1 MSAIVSG
8 IGLGLFN
15 GSLGQVGRSLGGSA
29 RLGQGKDEQ
38 YVNIAT
44 GNLVL
49 RSQDEFLTFR
59 GLGVAAVRTYN
70 SRGQLSDSGA
80 DAWITG
86 FERRVELVGGALNAA
101 GSVMRRHTGD
111 GSYQDFAYV
120 SPGLYRSSVG
130 DGVHDTLGLDA
141 SDNAWVWTEGS
152 SRRAERYADHADAT
166 LKGRLIRIR
175 ETKSEQATA
184 IYWNVLYDA
193 AGRIVEVAAGESGAA
208 DALLYAYDGNGRL
221 SSLSTRSDG
230 VVREQTIYRYDS
242 AGRLSSV
249 LSDLTPDDPAG
260 DRDSWDAVDF
270 ANNDGYWLH
279 TVYTYADASSLRI
292 AQVRQSDGTVVGYTY
307 DAQGRVRTLTRGDSN
322 ADDSDGV
329 GQTLTFSYD
338 DANRSTEVADS
349 SGRSWSYAYDAAGQ
363 LIEVRAP
370 AVAGLRELTQYSY
383 DAAGNVVRI
392 KSVRGSA
399 TLAQTVYQ
407 YDANGNAL
415 WQWDT
420 VDPASGAAATAI
432 QRTWTASNQLASL
445 TVYTGLDADGEL
457 AAQAPSGGA
466 TTYYVYDA
474 QDRVRFVIGADGAV
488 QEFEYAS
495 VGAGAGQVAKA
506 RQYLGAAY
514 SGAATLAAL
523 GAWATAAQRAQST
536 LVESRYDLKGRLAG
550 TTAYAQVDASGNGV
564 ENDAAELV
572 QYRYDAH
579 GLLLQR
585 RVLRSSTAV
594 ADDGRDVVQTT
605 GYVYDGLGRLLS
617 EIVTEKTGA
626 GAEQVRRSV
635 SQWSYLASSNTVR
648 IVSEGGT
655 ASDGIAGNDRVRLEV
670 RDASGQL
677 LRVTESAVGGS
688 DARTLARHYYD
699 SAGRLRASED
709 AGGARRYFFYDEAG
723 RLQAE
728 VDATGAVLE
737 YVRDELGRIKQTLAY
752 ASRVDTGAWLAAGAV
767 VPAALSAIR
776 PAAHADDR
784 SATRSYDALGR
795 LIRER
800 EGDGAT
806 TTYSY
811 DGDGRLLQ
819 VAGDDGAGNRRVARS
834 FYDAAGRVVGELDAE
849 GYLVEYRYDLAGR
862 RIARTAYATAAAQ
875 AQRASGTLAQ
885 VRPAADAAN
894 DQTTRWFFDGRGN
907 LVGQLDAEGYLTE
920 SLYDEARNE
929 RAGKAYAL
937 RLTGLSGSET
947 LATLRSAAAAGEVR
961 ETRRSFDALG
971 RLVAERNAEGT
982 LTRYHYDVQ
991 GNLLRAERAADTSEV
1006 RENRLRYNV
1015 FGELIGELGGEGA
1028 ARVLPNM
1035 TEAQLDALFA
1045 QYGVRH
1051 RYDAL
1056 GRRIESTDAAGHR
1069 TWTFYDAAGRA
1080 TFTVQGVA
1088 DANGVANALG
1098 EVSETRYTA
1107 FGEVRDRTDYTGRI
1121 VLATAGS
1128 RDSAA
1133 SAIAALA
1140 YVAASD
1146 RRRSYAYSP
1155 RGLLA
1160 GVTDAEGQQRQ
1171 YAYNAFDERVREAV
1185 LNAGATTTWETDYDR
1200 RGLAIAQRDGVG
1212 TTAARA
1218 SAAAYDAFGRLVRST
1233 DARGVA
1239 TAYDYDRLG
1248 RRIATFQTV
1257 LGRVQSVRQAY
1268 DAFGRTIGVA
1278 DALGRVTT
1286 SAYDTANRSTT
1297 VTTPEG
1303 VAVKTRF
1310 DRHGQQ
1316 VEVSAPLPGGAVA
1329 TTGYVYDRDGRL
1341 LSSTDPLG
1349 RVAANEYDARGSLVA
1364 TVDASGRRVELRY
1377 DAAGR
1382 LLRRIEDPAGLALT
1396 TTYRYDG
1403 QGRKIETVDA
1413 SGRVVAYAYD
1423 REGRL
1428 TQATQDP
1435 AGLNLRTTYAYDAQ
1449 GRQVRVVEGAGTAAA
1464 RTVQYDYDA
1473 LGRRVAERSDP
1484 DGLNLI
1490 VEYAY
1495 DAGDRLI
1502 RRTEARAGV
1511 TRYYYDQAGQLI
1523 FTIDPLGAMTRH
1535 WYDPNGR
1542 RVATRQF
1549 LAATDAATLTDAT
1562 TIAQLD
1568 ARIVWNALDPT
1579 SYTVYDRDG
1588 RATLVLSG
1596 LGELQEYS
1604 YDAAGRVAAVRR
1616 YAARWTDLGAQRQDQ
1631 LLRGVA
1637 VPGDFDRASLR
1648 NDAADQITYH
1658 VYTAAG
1664 ELRTT
1669 VDNAGAVVSY
1679 VYDRAGRVVVHKRYA
1694 HAAQLTAALRAKL
1707 LAGTATAQDVVDVTA
1722 VDEAADPVAYT
1733 GYDGAGRA
1741 RYRIDANGGVVET
1754 LYDAAGR
1761 IAGTRAYAAAVV
1773 VDAALKAQWVA
1784 GEAAGVA
1791 ALATRLAAAADEARD
1806 LREYRVYDRAG
1817 RLAAVVDGAG
1827 YLATRG
1833 YDGAGQLVLERRRAQ
1848 AAALSAAL
1856 RAKLVAGTATAVE
1869 LAALAPQDAGAD
1881 GVVRRAYDAAGRER
1895 FVLTQSGLGAGGS
1908 GLYTVAERRY
1918 DGAGRVVATL
1928 RYDRAIAFGAGATVA
1943 DVEAALS
1950 LAGVYAP
1957 ERHRQTGYAYDL
1969 AGRLRFTVDDLG
1981 AVTEQRYDALGRATE
1996 TRVYGAFVPAATA
2009 ISEPALVA
2017 AVAALGTPRTTVT
2030 AYDAGGRALSVAD
2043 ALGQIRRYG
2052 YDALGQLR
2060 SYTNANGH
2068 TWNYDYDLAGRRVA
2082 EYSPSVHVAGFDA
2095 AGAFSEADRRLVVR
2109 TVYDALGNV
2118 LARTENAD
2126 TDQAR
2131 TVRYDYDNRGNRIRT
2146 TFPDAGRINAS
2157 GVLVATG
2164 VQPTLDTAYDAF
2176 NRATVHKDTRGNYRY
2191 NVYDGQGRLAYE
2203 IDPEGYATAYGYDG
2217 FGQRTSLR
2225 RHAQRIDTAALAGWS
2240 AGQAL
2245 SLAQARAAAV
2255 AGAADRTLVTRYDQ
2269 RGLAVQVEQSAVGYY
2284 TAAGA
2289 LATGTPTVRS
2299 DYDAYGQKVRES
2311 TLLEGSAGQSGA
2323 VWAHAYTYYDALG
2336 RVAMTVDAEGYLT
2349 RRSYNATGELVESV
2363 EYAKPVATA
2372 DLATAAPPA
2381 LPPAGDA
2388 ISGYDRVLRW
2398 DYDALGRK
2406 TREAATRHVQRS
2418 DGSGGLREV
2427 VASFDYDGED
2437 RLVRLDNDAGT
2448 TTTAYDAL
2456 GRVVNVTEPA
2466 RRVVNDSTAGIL
2478 AGNVNH
2484 DLTTAWMHETAAP
2497 YTEMLYDGFG
2507 NLIRTYR
2514 YALGKR
2520 DSGATL
2526 SASDRI
2532 DLIRYDRQGRAVA
2545 AIAGNGDTTY
2555 TEYDAAD
2562 NVVHRWYALS
2572 GTQAGFDAVVHVWN
2586 EYDKTGQLLHSSQ
2599 QRQLAGAGAPVV
2611 ELNQW
2616 TSYNAFGEILRRV
2629 HVGVQGTL
2637 VNTYDNAGRLV
2648 DSNETG
2654 GVRNFGYN
2662 LAGQFVREHRLVA
2675 TSDGQRV
2682 DAITW
2687 NTLDRLGRVVATR
2700 LPSHTADPAAT
2711 GLTQQR
2717 RDRWGNVLETV
2728 DARGYRTNY
2737 RYNELDQVV
2746 RDERPLVEAVS
2757 ETGASTWTRPVNE
2770 WFYDA
2775 FGRLIGTRDANGNTR
2790 LNEYDAVGQ
2799 LVRSFDAF
2807 GQATLYAYDALGQQR
2822 IAQSPIGRLTY
2833 QDYDKRGRLIE
2844 TGDFQNGPYTRTQA
2858 RLQRFVLNQNG
2869 DRLSVTDALGNQT
2882 RYDYASTG
2890 QVARIQTATGQ
2901 ITWYGYD
2908 MLGRKTWENYNT
2920 FNGSSVQD
2928 RDGETVRLDELTW
2941 DYDVFGRLIDHN
2953 NLSGRDFDYLYDA
2966 VTGQLSSESQRG
2978 GPVGDAVRRTTY
2990 YPNGQIKAI
2999 YENGANPTYRYEYD
3013 AAGNRTVED
3022 VDTVDGAG
3030 AVVRTLTRTWYDSNN
3045 RVQRVV
3051 QDDFTTGAAK
3061 RVLDLRYSYDAAGN
3075 RRRVSAGASYGS
3087 DATGVP
3093 ASNNAPIV
3101 VQAPPAR
3108 SVPKG
3113 VSSEFSIVFSE
3124 VFRDA
3129 EQDPLTLQIALAD
3142 GSALPAWLTATRDG
3156 ASGRIVFVANPGA
3169 GVPDQDLTIRL
3180 IALETGNPANT
3191 AATTFALYVRNNR
3204 PPQLLDAAPTPLR
3217 LKAGGDWSPSLAAID
3232 YFNDTDIGDEL
3243 RLSVDNA
3250 ASLPA
3255 WVQFDP
3261 ATMRLRAVAPAPGQ
3275 TFALFLRATDR
3286 AGQSVVK
3293 TLHLS
3298 VGANT
3303 APTGPSPLPAQA
3315 IVLNQDFVWSSPL
3328 ADVFSDPDGDPLD
3341 IVASGLPAWMS
3352 FQRIANPNRP
3362 ELRLIGQVPT
3372 SVPVGTIYTITFT
3385 ANDGFGGSKTTTL
3398 TLTVRGGNRAPQP
3411 PDSFSM
3417 PRPTVGLWFNQS
3429 LPVFTDANGDA
3440 ITYRISALPPGLSLN
3455 PNTGVVS
3462 GTVTAPGNVTAT
3474 YTATDAFGA
3483 SASIQITFY
3492 VLVNDPPAP
3501 TWIPNQGAGVGSYF
3515 AYQIP
3520 LFTDPNGDTVTYGA
3534 GGLPPGLSISS
3545 GGVISGT
3552 PTAAGNYEVVIVGTD
3567 ARGAKG
3573 YTSFVIAVNAA
3584 PPPNNAPVRNYT
3596 PTSWS
3601 MEVSEASVGYD
3612 VVWWPANAFV
3622 DPDGNPMTYR
3632 LVNSPDWVVYT
3643 PSSGPTSSHRFDL
3656 APPPANRN
3664 YTITVRATDPSGAF
3678 VDMSFSLFVVYRKGG
3693 GVANAVPDQALSF
3706 DMGPGEAADGAAPS
3720 AGGAPSASASAAST
3734 SLQYRDSWFTYDAE
3748 NRIAINNG
3756 RLVNGAIVLTAEGG
3770 DSYRLGYDAAGNASS
3785 RVFYRGNLL
3794 KVQYSRYDLRG
3805 NLVTEYYES
3814 SAVDGSFGGIAR
3826 SFAYDAN
3833 NRVAEIRSYYQQG
3846 SVWVRQGN
3854 GNLPEDFGTI
3864 DYSGWL
3870 RTVENYRYD
3879 TAGRL
3884 LYQDKIGRN
3893 EASDQW
3899 IQLASQNNA
3908 DNRQSTDVGV
3918 LNTLDNRIE
3927 YTDANGNSSYDAF
3940 GRATG
3945 FKTTTLQYTHT
3956 YAIAYEGW
3964 EGYQQKTVS
3973 GTSSNASYRPTTNTL
3988 TYDALGRLISQQE
4001 TTRLSTGSID
4011 DRVRYYAYNG
4021 DGQVQLRREGAIKN
4035 GQFVQDGA
4043 VKPNYLYAY
4052 AGGQQMAQIAEGS
4065 RIVSL
4070 NGVGMYQAG
4079 GAKVVALAGETLRTL
4094 AQRIYGNDLLWY
4106 VLAEANGLGEPDQE
4120 IGGGRELDAPRVDVS
4135 RNSANTFRPYEPGEA
4150 IGATAPG
4157 LPYIPPPPGNNCNV
4171 VATVLMV
4178 AIAVAV
4184 SIVTYGAMTGASA
4197 TLMSTIGAG
4206 ATAGAAGSVASQAV
4220 GSVMGVT
4227 SFSWKNVA
4235 VAAAAGAVGGA
4246 FSFAAK
4252 AGALGQPLK
4261 NMTYLRNAAGAAAGN
4276 VAGYAANRIIGNEAH
4291 FSWTNI
4297 AISAVSAGAGSWLGD
4312 AAASAFN
4319 INNEFGQTLA
4329 QGLAGGLVSGHLNRL
4344 AYGNRVD
4351 YAQIVGDAFGTA
4363 LGDMAGSGSA
4373 PVSTGASERHISD
4386 MQTLPEGIGR
4396 SYAPLMDEYAPI
4408 RDLAPVSVY
4417 TDPTRTWREFSKWQW
4432 YQDAGR
4438 YAAYRGTQSAPQRTN
4453 VNTGAQQR
4461 LTVDV
4466 ASFDGWRKMAASAY
4480 GDRGAAPFDFAQNF
4494 PVGLKDGWQKF
4505 LDKAQSV
4512 LDFAEGQVNA
4522 YANFDFAK
4530 SIPGKALMFSAEEG
4544 LRQQL
4549 GLQSKL
4555 NSAIKSAY
4563 TSAAYMGT
4571 GAAAEGAVHAAENWL
4586 ENTSAAQKGY
4596 DIGYLTGEYGP
4607 EVVLSAIGGEA
4618 LQARHLTPFG
4628 RASDFLMDGIEL
4640 QASKA
4645 WNSIELRMALSDAE
4659 RTVNTF
4665 NKPSRTYFDESQ
4677 NLIQAAPARNINIDR
4692 VLAAG
4697 EIDGLGA
4704 IGLQRENIQEL
4715 INATNGD
4722 LYVFR
4727 GTRANAAIPGGE
4739 GSELVGITP
4748 VTIDPLRATIFA
4760 LGREGMDGVPGS
4772 VFFGSKTELGIE
4784 MTKGNTPF
4792 GAPTTPLLQLEME
4805 MGAPITPSAFAQR
4818 APYNVSAQSSVN
4830 ILNNMGLNVQNS
4842 VTGDLSNIL
4851 RRHPPM
4857 SPAQVAEYIQHAKK
4871 ASTR

>member
-49 RSQDEFLTFR
+49 RSQDEFLIFR

-130 DGVHDTLGLDA
+130 DGAHDTLGLDA

-338 DANRSTEVADS
+338 DANHSTEVADS
-349 SGRSWSYAYDAAGQ
+349 SGRSWGYAYDAAGQ

-523 GAWATAAQRAQST
+523 SAWASAAQRAQST

-585 RVLRSSTAV
+585 RVLRSSTAA

-635 SQWSYLASSNTVR
+635 SQWTYLASSNTVR
-648 IVSEGGT
+648 IVSEGGA

-670 RDASGQL
+670 RDAAGQL

-688 DARTLARHYYD
+688 EVRTLARHYYD

-784 SATRSYDALGR
+784 SATRSFDALGR

-811 DGDGRLLQ
+811 DGAGRLLQ

-1056 GRRIESTDAAGHR
+1056 GRRIESTDAAGRR

-1185 LNAGATTTWETDYDR
+1185 LNAGAATIWETDYDR

-1218 SAAAYDAFGRLVRST
+1218 SAAVYDAFGRLVRST

-1248 RRIATFQTV
+1248 RQIATFQTV

-1268 DAFGRTIGVA
+1268 DAFGRTIGVT

-1286 SAYDTANRSTT
+1286 TAYDTATRSTT

-1495 DAGDRLI
+1495 DAADQLI

-1523 FTIDPLGAMTRH
+1523 YTIDPLGAMTRH

-1616 YAARWTDLGAQRQDQ
+1616 YAALWTDLGAQRQDQ

-1754 LYDAAGR
+1754 LYDATGR

-1773 VDAALKAQWVA
+1773 LDAALKAQWVA

-1833 YDGAGQLVLERRRAQ
+1833 YDGAGQLVLERRHAQ

-1881 GVVRRAYDAAGRER
+1881 AVVRRAYDAAGRER
-1895 FVLTQSGLGAGGS
+1895 FVLTQSGLAAGGS

-1981 AVTEQRYDALGRATE
+1981 AVTEQRYDALGRTTE

-2009 ISEPALVA
+2009 ISEPALVAAVA

-2245 SLAQARAAAV
+2245 SLAQAQAAAV

-2284 TAAGA
+2284 TAAGT

-2311 TLLEGSAGQSGA
+2311 TLLEGGAGQSGA

-2336 RVAMTVDAEGYLT
+2336 RVAMAVDAEGYLT

-2372 DLATAAPPA
+2372 DLTTAAPPA

-2398 DYDALGRK
+2398 NYDALGRK
-2406 TREAATRHVQRS
+2406 TREAATRYVQRS

-2427 VASFDYDGED
+2427 VASFGYDGED
-2437 RLVRLDNDAGT
+2437 RLVRLDNDAGS

-2520 DSGATL
+2520 DSGVAL

-2532 DLIRYDRQGRAVA
+2532 DLIRYDRQGRAIA

-2599 QRQLAGAGAPVV
+2599 QRQLAGAGAAVV

-2662 LAGQFVREHRLVA
+2662 LAGQLVREHRLVA

-2700 LPSHTADPAAT
+2700 LPAHTADPAAT
-2711 GLTQQR
+2711 GLAQQR

-2833 QDYDKRGRLIE
+2833 QDYDKRGRLVE

-2869 DRLSVTDALGNQT
+2869 DRLSVADALGNQT

-2920 FNGSSVQD
+2920 FNGPSVQD

-2953 NLSGRDFDYLYDA
+2953 NLSGRDSDYLYDA
-2966 VTGQLSSESQRG
+2966 VTGQLSSETMAG
-2978 GPVGDAVRRTTY
+2978 GGAANATRRSTY
-2990 YPNGQIKAI
+2990 YANGQVKAL
-2999 YENGANPTYRYEYD
+2999 YESGATPTYRYEYD
-3013 AAGNRTVED
+3013 AAGNRTVEE

-3051 QDDFTTGAAK
+3051 LDDLAAGK
-3061 RVLDLRYSYDAAGN
+3061 RVFDLSYAYDAVGN
-3075 RRRVSAGASYGS
+3075 RRSVKASAGYG
-3087 DATGVP
+3087 AGVDGI
-3093 ASNNAPIV
+3093 AVVNNAPVV
-3101 VQAPPAR
+3101 VQTPAAR
-3108 SVPKG
+3108 SLRRG
-3113 VSSEFSIVFSE
+3113 MASQFSLLFSDI
-3124 VFRDA
+3124 FRDA

-3142 GSALPAWLTATRDG
+3142 GSALPSWLSVQRDP
-3156 ASGRIVFVANPGA
+3156 ASGQIAFTGQPPADA
-3169 GVPDQDLTIRL
+3169 PDQDLSIRL
-3180 IALETGNPANT
+3180 SAHETNNPGNRV
-3191 AATTFALYVRNNR
+3191 ATSFVLYVRQNLA
-3204 PPQLLDAAPTPLR
+3204 PQRVEEGIATVRARTGQSWGKDLLATDFFRDLDV
-3217 LKAGGDWSPSLAAID
+3217 GDR
-3232 YFNDTDIGDEL
+3232 L
-3243 RLSVDNA
+3243 RLSLDNPAAVPSWMSVDLSTPGA
-3250 ASLPA
+3250 I
-3255 WVQFDP
+3255 
-3261 ATMRLRAVAPAPGQ
+3261 RLAGTAQ
-3275 TFALFLRATDR
+3275 TGTYTLTLRATDER
-3286 AGQSVVK
+3286 GASELK
-3293 TLHLS
+3293 T
-3298 VGANT
+3298 VQIVIAPNG
-3303 APTGPSPLPAQA
+3303 APTGPASLPPAKAVSGYDFNWSMPLDQ
-3315 IVLNQDFVWSSPL
+3315 
-3328 ADVFSDPDGDPLD
+3328 VFQDPDADALQV
-3341 IVASGLPAWMS
+3341 VASGLPPWLS
-3352 FQRIANPNRP
+3352 YLHTANSGVRT
-3362 ELRLIGQVPT
+3362 LRLSGRVP
-3372 SVPVGTIYTITFT
+3372 PGTPAGDYTVSFT
-3385 ANDGFGGSKTTTL
+3385 ATDPSGAARTTTL
-3398 TLTVRGGNRAPQP
+3398 TVSVRTSNQAPTAP
-3411 PDSFSM
+3411 APY
-3417 PRPTVGLWFNQS
+3417 VS
-3429 LPVFTDANGDA
+3429 LPVAVNTVDYWAQLPPFADADGDA
-3440 ITYRISALPPGLSLN
+3440 LSYSVRDLPAGLAFD
-3455 PNTGVVS
+3455 PNTRAIS
-3462 GTVTAPGNVTAT
+3462 GRASQTGHYWFS
-3474 YTATDAFGA
+3474 YTARDPFGGLRTVSVA
-3483 SASIQITFY
+3483 LY
-3492 VLVNDPPAP
+3492 VRGNSAP
-3501 TWIPNQGAGVGSYF
+3501 TAAAIPNQQSAVGTAWSYQVPAF
-3515 AYQIP
+3515 
-3520 LFTDPNGDTVTYGA
+3520 GDSDGDALGYTA
-3534 GGLPPGLSISS
+3534 SGLPPGLSISAT
-3545 GGVISGT
+3545 GAIQGAA
-3552 PTAAGNYEVVIVGTD
+3552 TAAGNYGVTVT
-3567 ARGAKG
+3567 ARDPYGGSASA
-3573 YTSFVIAVNAA
+3573 YFVISVAVA
-3584 PPPNNAPVRNYT
+3584 PPPNRAPVVTGAPDQMLFETTNLR
-3596 PTSWS
+3596 PTTYQAYSIR
-3601 MEVSEASVGYD
+3601 GD
-3612 VVWWPANAFV
+3612 IIV
-3622 DPDGNPMTYR
+3622 DPDNNPLTYAIIEK
-3632 LVNSPDWVVYT
+3632 PDWLTYGRGANGTHVV
-3643 PSSGPTSSHRFDL
+3643 GGV
-3656 APPPANRN
+3656 PPRRTANER
-3664 YTITVRATDPSGAF
+3664 VVLRATDPSGLS
-3678 VDMSFSLFVVYRKGG
+3678 VDLVFYVSLVYHYQDPGGPVDPFSLPGG
-3693 GVANAVPDQALSF
+3693 GEVLSF
-3706 DMGPGEAADGAAPS
+3706 DMGAGA
-3720 AGGAPSASASAAST
+3720 GAPDDAATPASMSDTSSIASADAPALAAAAT
-3734 SLQYRDSWFTYDAE
+3734 TAIPVQTKQLWFAYDAE
-3748 NRIAINNG
+3748 NRVRINNG
-3756 RLVNGAIVLTAEGG
+3756 ELRDGKIQLSLLGA
-3770 DSYRLGYDAAGNASS
+3770 DSYEQYYDGAGRAVS
-3785 RVFYRGNLL
+3785 RTELRRDTAQGTQSTWQTYTD
-3794 KVQYSRYDLRG
+3794 YDLRG
-3805 NLVTEYYES
+3805 NRTGERSYRYNNQDGLYEQISAKTLRYDDNSRLIETRSYYGASLTYRHS
-3814 SAVDGSFGGIAR
+3814 SGADGETVYTNYGGWLAGAEQY
-3826 SFAYDAN
+3826 AYDA
-3833 NRVAEIRSYYQQG
+3833 G
-3846 SVWVRQGN
+3846 
-3854 GNLPEDFGTI
+3854 
-3864 DYSGWL
+3864 
-3870 RTVENYRYD
+3870 
-3879 TAGRL
+3879 GRL
-3884 LYQDKIGRN
+3884 MYQTVYQRDTSRPDWVLYAQGDQANDLSVLATQNRTDYRL
-3893 EASDQW
+3893 SDSDTV
-3899 IQLASQNNA
+3899 A
-3908 DNRQSTDVGV
+3908 TG
-3918 LNTLDNRIE
+3918 
-3927 YTDANGNSSYDAF
+3927 YDAF
-3940 GRATG
+3940 NRLTRYRSIGSG
-3945 FKTTTLQYTHT
+3945 YVHT
-3956 YAIAYEGW
+3956 YTSTYVGW
-3964 EGYQQKTVS
+3964 EGFQESSVT
-3973 GTSSNASYRPTTNTL
+3973 GTSSNPDYRTTTNTL
-3988 TYDALGRLISQQE
+3988 TYDAFGRL
-4001 TTRLSTGSID
+4001 TTQRENTPLRSGALD
-4011 DRVRYYAYNG
+4011 DRVRYYSLNG
-4021 DGQVQLRREGAIKN
+4021 DGRVQTRREGTIKN
-4035 GQFVQDGA
+4035 GAFVQDG
-4043 VKPNYLYAY
+4043 PGGPGNYLLVH
-4052 AGGQQMAQIAEGS
+4052 AGGQQLAELKQGQAVSGPNQPLYYTDQVVSLGGLGNYEVSAGNQIA
-4065 RIVSL
+4065 
-4070 NGVGMYQAG
+4070 
-4079 GAKVVALAGETLRTL
+4079 ALPGETLVML
-4094 AQRIYGNDLLWY
+4094 AQRVYGDGQLWY
-4106 VLAEANGLGEPDQE
+4106 VIAEANGLGDPNQE
-4120 IGGGRELDAPRVDVS
+4120 LAEGLLLTVPSVKVS
-4135 RNSANTFRPYEPGEA
+4135 RNSAETFKPYSPGEA
-4150 IGATAPG
+4150 IGSTTPG
-4157 LPYIPPPPGNNCNV
+4157 LPYIPLPPKDGCGAFATIMMTV
-4171 VATVLMV
+4171 V
-4178 AIAVAV
+4178 AVAV
-4184 SIVTYGAMTGASA
+4184 AYFTWGALSGPMAGVISSSVGAGIATGA
-4197 TLMSTIGAG
+4197 I
-4206 ATAGAAGSVASQAV
+4206 AGAAASAASLGV
-4220 GSVMGVT
+4220 GSMMGAV
-4227 SFSWKNVA
+4227 SFNWRSV
-4235 VAAAAGAVGGA
+4235 AAGAV
-4246 FSFAAK
+4246 
-4252 AGALGQPLK
+4252 AGAVTGGIASQWGGVTEALANSPLK
-4261 NMTYLRNAAGAAAGN
+4261 AVGLAVTNSVVGAAADKLIANNSFSWRN
-4276 VAGYAANRIIGNEAH
+4276 VAIGTGFQLALSALAIATSRNGSTSAAKTKASNVEFEDGQSLESRLRRQSGLVSNEEGGRSTEFRRAIDQNGRLIYVDRQGNRVGPPVTLDTPAQMSGDTLHVQPPNRVLSGEDLAPPHDLPRVTVTASPQFAAQSPLPVQVRLPVPNSLSRPALKQEITLRPAQLENLYTPRYGPYEAAYNGY
-4291 FSWTNI
+4291 I
-4297 AISAVSAGAGSWLGD
+4297 AGLDD
-4312 AAASAFN
+4312 ASNPLHIRAM
-4319 INNEFGQTLA
+4319 
-4329 QGLAGGLVSGHLNRL
+4329 GLAGAVIASPMALADMMTSGIINAPNNANLAGQSFAKASMLEGHDSVIAGLEGTLHAVNAFLGFGDLATLGSGGLTRDVAHPPLVYREYPNPTFPSWRRQTPSTKTSSTSRASKPTL
-4344 AYGNRVD
+4344 MTEEPT
-4351 YAQIVGDAFGTA
+4351 FGTA
-4363 LGDMAGSGSA
+4363 
-4373 PVSTGASERHISD
+4373 GASIPKADRQGHYYQSIKPLSNLEVYGEHITRTPAEALAIMEKIGYHAEELEKYHIISLTEREYRALADAYQFEFNATYGRIDSTTKHVSFKETVQEEIGGTRKSVIRVRGTVFESDEHIV
-4386 MQTLPEGIGR
+4386 QTLTHEFSEIEE
-4396 SYAPLMDEYAPI
+4396 LEYRAA
-4408 RDLAPVSVY
+4408 RPVSV
-4417 TDPTRTWREFSKWQW
+4417 REYNQMILPNIEGNLHYHAVK
-4432 YQDAGR
+4432 
-4438 YAAYRGTQSAPQRTN
+4438 AADDMLELYRKLR
-4453 VNTGAQQR
+4453 
-4461 LTVDV
+4461 
-4466 ASFDGWRKMAASAY
+4466 
-4480 GDRGAAPFDFAQNF
+4480 
-4494 PVGLKDGWQKF
+4494 
-4505 LDKAQSV
+4505 
-4512 LDFAEGQVNA
+4512 AEG
-4522 YANFDFAK
+4522 K
-4530 SIPGKALMFSAEEG
+4530 I
-4544 LRQQL
+4544 
-4549 GLQSKL
+4549 
-4555 NSAIKSAY
+4555 
-4563 TSAAYMGT
+4563 
-4571 GAAAEGAVHAAENWL
+4571 
-4586 ENTSAAQKGY
+4586 
-4596 DIGYLTGEYGP
+4596 
-4607 EVVLSAIGGEA
+4607 
-4618 LQARHLTPFG
+4618 
-4628 RASDFLMDGIEL
+4628 
-4640 QASKA
+4640 
-4645 WNSIELRMALSDAE
+4645 
-4659 RTVNTF
+4659 
-4665 NKPSRTYFDESQ
+4665 
-4677 NLIQAAPARNINIDR
+4677 
-4692 VLAAG
+4692 
-4697 EIDGLGA
+4697 
-4704 IGLQRENIQEL
+4704 
-4715 INATNGD
+4715 
-4722 LYVFR
+4722 
-4727 GTRANAAIPGGE
+4727 
-4739 GSELVGITP
+4739 
-4748 VTIDPLRATIFA
+4748 
-4760 LGREGMDGVPGS
+4760 
-4772 VFFGSKTELGIE
+4772 
-4784 MTKGNTPF
+4784 
-4792 GAPTTPLLQLEME
+4792 
-4805 MGAPITPSAFAQR
+4805 
-4818 APYNVSAQSSVN
+4818 
-4830 ILNNMGLNVQNS
+4830 
-4842 VTGDLSNIL
+4842 
-4851 RRHPPM
+4851 
-4857 SPAQVAEYIQHAKK
+4857 
-4871 ASTR
+4871 